1 MDPVLI
7 AKAATKWIHLS
18 SAAIA
23 VGTVVHLRWVVLPAL
38 ASLPEEVRRETATG
52 LCRKSMRWIAG
63 AFVLLLLTGL
73 DNIGKARKTL
83 GGLDES
89 ARSAYWTAF
98 GLKIALFTLACVAVH
113 LLVTG
118 VKKTDPSRDRTALGL
133 GLLAVALL
141 LVVFLSGFLTVTRL
155 SLIPVVAR

>member
-1 MDPVLI
+1 MDPALI

-18 SAAIA
+18 AAAVA

-38 ASLPEEVRRETATG
+38 ASLPEAVRRETLTK
-52 LCRKSMRWIAG
+52 LCRSSMRWIAA
-63 AFVLLLLTGL
+63 AFAFLMLTGI
-73 DNIGKARKTL
+73 DNILKARKTL

-89 ARSAYWTAF
+89 AKSAYWTAF

-118 VKKTDPSRDRTALGL
+118 VKKADSPRDRTA
-133 GLLAVALL
+133 A
-141 LVVFLSGFLTVTRL
+141 
-155 SLIPVVAR
+155 AR